1 MFIKTVHGCTYVH
14 CPDGVRTRESFYENQ
29 ILCRTRTQTLIYF
42 LQYQNHCC
50 AFVSKEILI
59 TCAPNRFVTL
69 ISYAS
74 KIYVRL
80 RCKIARR
87 DIFYYFCWTVYWIA
101 DKLCPGV
108 SVINWYQIPT
118 YSSPTCYSQNS
129 VLSKQDSICS
139 RVAVERAIKGKMY
152 HLEIYQVGWSLL
164 RWKCHFAQQER
175 HVYFPL

>member
-1 MFIKTVHGCTYVH
+1 MACERVNLSVNI
-14 CPDGVRTRESFYENQ
+14 R

-42 LQYQNHCC
+42 LQNQNHCC

-59 TCAPNRFVTL
+59 TCALNRYVTL

-87 DIFYYFCWTVYWIA
+87 DIFYYFSWTVYWIT

-108 SVINWYQIPT
+108 SVINWYQIP
-118 YSSPTCYSQNS
+118 PILLQLCYSQNS

-139 RVAVERAIKGKMY
+139 RVAVELAIKGKMY

>member
-1 MFIKTVHGCTYVH
+1 MDVLVYIVLMACERVNLSMNI
-14 CPDGVRTRESFYENQ
+14 R

-42 LQYQNHCC
+42 LQNQNYCC

-59 TCAPNRFVTL
+59 TCALNRYVTL

-87 DIFYYFCWTVYWIA
+87 DIFYYFSWTVYWIT

-108 SVINWYQIPT
+108 SVINWYQIQPILLQL
-118 YSSPTCYSQNS
+118 CYSQNS

>member
-1 MFIKTVHGCTYVH
+1 MDVLVYIVLMACERVNLSMNI
-14 CPDGVRTRESFYENQ
+14 R

-42 LQYQNHCC
+42 LQNQNHCC

-59 TCAPNRFVTL
+59 TCVLNRYVTL

-87 DIFYYFCWTVYWIA
+87 DIFYYFIESLINCA
-101 DKLCPGV
+101 PG
-108 SVINWYQIPT
+108 SLLLIDTKSQPILLQL
-118 YSSPTCYSQNS
+118 CYSQNS

-139 RVAVERAIKGKMY
+139 RVAVELAIKGKMY

>member
-1 MFIKTVHGCTYVH
+1 MFIKTVHGCTCVYR
-14 CPDGVRTRESFYENQ
+14 PDGMRTRESSMNIR

-42 LQYQNHCC
+42 LQNQNYCC

-59 TCAPNRFVTL
+59 TCALNRYVTL

-87 DIFYYFCWTVYWIA
+87 DIFYYFSWTVYWIT

-118 YSSPTCYSQNS
+118 YSSPT
-129 VLSKQDSICS
+129 
-139 RVAVERAIKGKMY
+139 
-152 HLEIYQVGWSLL
+152 LL
-164 RWKCHFAQQER
+164 LTEFRPE
-175 HVYFPL
+175 

>member
-1 MFIKTVHGCTYVH
+1 MFIKTVHGCTYVY
-14 CPDGVRTRESFYENQ
+14 CPDGMRTRESFYICMNIR

-42 LQYQNHCC
+42 LQNQNYCC

-59 TCAPNRFVTL
+59 TCALNRYVTL

-87 DIFYYFCWTVYWIA
+87 DIFYYFSWTVYWIT

-118 YSSPTCYSQNS
+118 YSSPT
-129 VLSKQDSICS
+129 
-139 RVAVERAIKGKMY
+139 
-152 HLEIYQVGWSLL
+152 LL
-164 RWKCHFAQQER
+164 LTEFRPE
-175 HVYFPL
+175 

>member
-1 MFIKTVHGCTYVH
+1 MECIHVQSLNYVYKNCTWMYLCISSWWH
-14 CPDGVRTRESFYENQ
+14 ANAWIFLWTFGSFVERGHKQ
-29 ILCRTRTQTLIYF
+29 LIYF
-42 LQYQNHCC
+42 LQNQNHCC

-59 TCAPNRFVTL
+59 TCALNRYVTL

-87 DIFYYFCWTVYWIA
+87 DIFYYFSWTVYWIT

-118 YSSPTCYSQNS
+118 YSSPT
-129 VLSKQDSICS
+129 
-139 RVAVERAIKGKMY
+139 
-152 HLEIYQVGWSLL
+152 LL
-164 RWKCHFAQQER
+164 LTEFRPE
-175 HVYFPL
+175 